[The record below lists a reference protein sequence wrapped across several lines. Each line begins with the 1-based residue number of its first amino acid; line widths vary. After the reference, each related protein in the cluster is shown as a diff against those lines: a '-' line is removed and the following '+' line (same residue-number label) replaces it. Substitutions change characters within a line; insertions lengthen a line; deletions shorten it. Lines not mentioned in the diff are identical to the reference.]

1 MKKTVYLGA
10 DHAGFA
16 RKASVA
22 EYLKRSGHIIEDL
35 GAHKNDP
42 EDDYP
47 EYAARVAQAVREHPG
62 SLGVLSCGN
71 AEGICIAANKFQ
83 GIRAGVGYSI
93 DAAKTM
99 RTDDDANIICV
110 PGRLDVNDDPLE
122 IVDAF
127 LSTDFSGEARHK
139 RRIAALEQDST
150 PITPPLGPS

>member
-1 MKKTVYLGA
+1 MEKTVYLGA

-16 RKASVA
+16 RKASVF
-22 EYLKRSGHIIEDL
+22 EYLKNEGHVVEDL

-42 EDDYP
+42 NDDYP

-93 DAAKTM
+93 AAAKTM
-99 RTDDDANIICV
+99 RTDDDANIVCI

-122 IVDAF
+122 IVHAF
-127 LSTDFSGEARHK
+127 LSTDFSGAERHK
-139 RRIAALEQDST
+139 RRIEEVAKLEK
-150 PITPPLGPS
+150 

>member
-1 MKKTVYLGA
+1 MEKTVYIGA

-16 RKASVA
+16 RKASLV
-22 EYLKRSGHIIEDL
+22 EYLKQAGHIVEDL
-35 GAHKNDP
+35 GAHIEDP
-42 EDDYP
+42 ADDYP
-47 EYAARVAQAVREHPG
+47 EYAARVAQRVRAHPG

-83 GIRAGVGYSI
+83 GIRAGVGYSV

-110 PGRLDVNDDPLE
+110 PGRLDIPDDPLV

-127 LSTDFSGEARHK
+127 LSTEFSNAERHK
-139 RRIAALEQDST
+139 RRIEQVND
-150 PITPPLGPS
+150 LH